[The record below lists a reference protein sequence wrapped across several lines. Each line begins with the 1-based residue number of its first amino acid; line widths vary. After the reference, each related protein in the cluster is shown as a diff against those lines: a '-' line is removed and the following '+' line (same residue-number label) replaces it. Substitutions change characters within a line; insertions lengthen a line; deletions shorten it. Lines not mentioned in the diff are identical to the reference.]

1 MKRNDLY
8 QLIGKHIQIFFHWN
22 DLFPEGSG
30 PNNEGSWG
38 ANRGSTGLKLSD
50 CHLFINIPRPSI
62 IPSKIP
68 PTTALVAIAPGPCL
82 ADITAPAP
90 APDKIEF
97 QGSSFC
103 LKLTREHSKLEKQR
117 HQAANCP
124 PSKGPLSRI
133 RTRPPMALLLNP
145 AGAPP
150 TQPMVNAPPQSLTI
164 RQGHGSLLY

>member
-1 MKRNDLY
+1 MQSKQGAIMMKRNDLY
-8 QLIGKHIQIFFHWN
+8 QSIENIIRLFFHWK

-50 CHLFINIPRPSI
+50 CHLFIKIPRPSI
-62 IPSKIP
+62 IPSNIP

-117 HQAANCP
+117 PSSKLP
-124 PSKGPLSRI
+124 PKQRSPFTHSYQTPNGPSVESSWGI
-133 RTRPPMALLLNP
+133 S
-145 AGAPP
+145 GP
-150 TQPMVNAPPQSLTI
+150 TNK
-164 RQGHGSLLY
+164 